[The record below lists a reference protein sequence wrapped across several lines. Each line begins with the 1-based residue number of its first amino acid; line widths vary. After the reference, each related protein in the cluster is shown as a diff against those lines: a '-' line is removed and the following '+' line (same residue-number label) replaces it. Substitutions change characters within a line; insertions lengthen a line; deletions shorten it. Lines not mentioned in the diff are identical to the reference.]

1 MEMKLT
7 LDRLEEGIAILLDA
21 EGKIYRCS
29 SFGDCSEGDI
39 LLCEIGDDGD
49 IVVKEKMIEE
59 KNEKTEDLSNRLRA
73 LFSRGDR

>member
-1 MEMKLT
+1 MEIKLT

-21 EGKIYRCS
+21 EGKIYSCS

-49 IVVKEKMIEE
+49 IVVKEKMVEE